1 MRQSRKSGTIKRLN
15 RFIKK
20 QYYIAHDGYC
30 VRISAEI
37 AGGKCRNL
45 LSQFCL
51 LCVVSYVPPE
61 GCFGVRRHCGQ
72 DQRSLGAVCIPS
84 PSISIQKNQ
93 LLRRLPF
100 AAVFSAP
107 FADKYPKIIFDPRVR
122 ISLFCFPGILSFTLE
137 IHSRLHK

>member
-1 MRQSRKSGTIKRLN
+1 MCRKSGTIKRLN

-51 LCVVSYVPPE
+51 LCVVL
-61 GCFGVRRHCGQ
+61 GCFVVRRHCGQ
-72 DQRSLGAVCIPS
+72 DQRSLGAVCIPP

-122 ISLFCFPGILSFTLE
+122 ISLFCFPGTISFTLE